1 MHRGADRG
9 GGDESRRRGRGG
21 VNEDRAED
29 VVLVVWCCVAG
40 FDGWIG
46 RFVEAGK
53 GEAWAWLIFRFGP
66 ARIFFLLGA
75 APIRYRAG

>member
-53 GEAWAWLIFRFGP
+53 GESWGFGWSFGS
-66 ARIFFLLGA
+66 ARLGPDFLSLRG
-75 APIRYRAG
+75 RDH